1 MGMEVEER
9 ELEASLREQI
19 EGRNYVAAVALAQKL
34 GKPAE
39 RIKELQGAAIKQ
51 YIIEYRNAP
60 GATALIG
67 EFRFTA
73 DEVDRLL
80 EAILEEV
87 KTTGG
92 KRSPMAGRRYD
103 AKTMKYLDVEEWIS
117 QYGRTL
123 KQAVSD

>member
-1 MGMEVEER
+1 MEMEER

-19 EGRNYVAAVALAQKL
+19 EGRNYVAAVALAQQL

-39 RIKELQGAAIKQ
+39 SVKDLQGAAIKQ
-51 YIIEYRNAP
+51 YIVEYRNAP

-80 EAILEEV
+80 ELILEEV
-87 KTTGG
+87 KATEG
-92 KRSPMAGRRYD
+92 KRSSWAGRRYD

-123 KQAVSD
+123 KQAVSR

>member
-9 ELEASLREQI
+9 DLEASLREQI
-19 EGRNYVAAVALAQKL
+19 EGRNFAAAVALAQQL

-39 RIKELQGAAIKQ
+39 SIKEIQGAAIKQ

-73 DEVDRLL
+73 NEVDRLL

-87 KTTGG
+87 RATGG

-103 AKTMKYLDVEEWIS
+103 AKAMKYLDVEEWVS

>member
-1 MGMEVEER
+1 MEVEER
-9 ELEASLREQI
+9 ELEARLKEQI
-19 EGRNYVAAVALAQKL
+19 ERRNYAAVVALAQQL

-39 RIKELQGAAIKQ
+39 IIKELQGGAIKQ

-60 GATALIG
+60 GATALIQ

-87 KTTGG
+87 KATEG
-92 KRSPMAGRRYD
+92 KRSPWAGRRYD
-103 AKTMKYLDVEEWIS
+103 AKTMKYLDIEEWVS

-123 KQAVSD
+123 KQAASR

>member
-1 MGMEVEER
+1 MEVEER

-19 EGRNYVAAVALAQKL
+19 EGRNYAAAAALAQQL

-39 RIKELQGAAIKQ
+39 SIKELQGAALKQ

-80 EAILEEV
+80 EAIFEEV
-87 KTTGG
+87 KATEG
-92 KRSPMAGRRYD
+92 KRSPWAGRRYD

-117 QYGRTL
+117 QYGRIL
-123 KQAVSD
+123 KQAVSR

>member
-1 MGMEVEER
+1 MDVEER
-9 ELEASLREQI
+9 ELEALLREQI
-19 EGRNYVAAVALAQKL
+19 EGRNYAATVALAQQL

-39 RIKELQGAAIKQ
+39 SIKELQGAAIKQ

-87 KTTGG
+87 KATED
-92 KRSPMAGRRYD
+92 KRSPWAGRRYD

-117 QYGRTL
+117 QYGRIL
-123 KQAVSD
+123 KQAVSR